1 MGRFVVVRGAQ
12 PYRRRLQRVGRT
24 GEEARKDRDMRKM
37 IIIGCMI
44 AVSTVHGGVIS
55 SGDSAPMTLDLRTGA
70 RESTGD
76 EALTYSSLWDG
87 GEGATVT
94 IAQDGAALVE
104 GLTGEGERAWSVT
117 RKGTYVLTHTTYTNG
132 VAGKVEAATFV
143 VTGKDV
149 PFATG
154 DVTVTSYSNKY
165 DGAAHGIGLTVAD
178 GIAGAVVKYAT
189 AVDGEFTAIEPTLT
203 DVGSMTVW
211 CEIAAP
217 GYITQTN
224 SATVTI
230 TKRAVTLTSG
240 DASKNYDG
248 SPVLC
253 GDIHV
258 TGDGFISGEGAT
270 FTMTGSQTSVGTS
283 ENTFTYTLNEGT
295 KADNYDITTV
305 NGTLAVTKATVGP
318 GGGGTGGGDEPGGG
332 EVPQGGESKFDITA
346 MYDGEGHTIDTNALT
361 AAFGAAMIGEFAV
374 EYAKDDGSGNGGR
387 GAPALPWG
395 AVPAYTNAGE
405 YVVWYRVTNPNYE
418 DFVHAAKVTIAKRE
432 VTVTSADGSWTY
444 DGQAHSNATVMC
456 EGFVSGEGIV
466 ANNFATITDV
476 GSVANAFTYA
486 FADGTL
492 AGNYLVTC
500 VTGTLTISEAYKAF
514 VIRCE
519 WIEDA
524 IRPATMDFMVQT
536 NGVDWQIENVTAVDE
551 WKRVTDVK
559 VYDQGVSIDYGLVAL
574 PAEGIRSEIEKLG
587 CRTVGSLSGLDNVLT
602 ESGWSNV
609 GSSTINTV
617 VGTVDGWRRFGEL
630 RMSDLVIAEDTSKGV
645 FFKVCNFKSTF
656 DIDDGTD
663 GIGGEASRFSY
674 SGVYD
679 GVGHGIG
686 VEVAN
691 APSGMTVKYARGNAG
706 TPPSDGWSAVNPLF
720 TNVCDRAVVW
730 YAVECAGYVAY
741 TNSATVTI
749 SPKGVTVR
757 ADAKSRPY
765 GQPDVPL
772 TYTAEGLVA
781 GDALGGALSR
791 DPGEA
796 AGTYSIRQGTL
807 ANANYAINYIG
818 ADYVIAKVSI
828 NPTDVFGGNGSE
840 ESPLVCEK
848 VYDGSAQ
855 SVEIKPHF
863 NEEYRFLW
871 SLTKGDES
879 SYSETAPTLRNVAD
893 GELTVYFKFVTGN
906 YEPYYGK
913 VIFRILP
920 KTLTDEMVVL
930 TDEAF
935 FFDPESG
942 QKTPSV
948 TVADTNSFGTVIST
962 AADYDVAYGDST
974 SSAGAVPVTVTGKNN
989 YAGTVT
995 KTFDVLK
1002 RPVPSPVI
1010 GAKAYN
1016 GRNQTATIT
1025 VDDRW
1030 MVVENGGG
1038 INAGEYP
1045 VILRLVNSD
1054 DYMWK
1059 GSDGKSSDWTG
1070 VFRITRGANGWS
1082 RAPGIANWTEGET
1095 PSEPSMGTPR
1105 RGTTSYVTYRKRGA
1119 DVSTAVR
1126 EKPSRAGKYT
1136 ARFVVEETENYV
1148 GTFRDVD
1155 FEILP
1160 GVGGFTETQTTPV
1173 PVPYVWLEK
1182 YLVKYGKGDYETAG
1196 HAKGEN
1202 DVSLWESYVAGLD
1215 PEDAKSKFMAKIG
1228 MGVDGKAVVTWTP
1241 DLSKDEKP
1249 RKYTTL
1255 GKEKLGDDTWLPVTD
1270 ANKAKMRFF
1279 KVTVEMK

>member
-1 MGRFVVVRGAQ
+1 
-12 PYRRRLQRVGRT
+12 
-24 GEEARKDRDMRKM
+24 
-37 IIIGCMI
+37 
-44 AVSTVHGGVIS
+44 
-55 SGDSAPMTLDLRTGA
+55 MTHLSLDLRTGDRVSA
-70 RESTGD
+70 GSE
-76 EALTYSSLWDG
+76 ELTFSSLWDG
-87 GEGATVT
+87 DAEATVT
-94 IAQDGAALVE
+94 IAQDGAAIFA
-104 GLTGEGERAWSVT
+104 GLSGEGVKTWTVDRNGRYE
-117 RKGTYVLTHTTYTNG
+117 LTHTTYNNG
-132 VAGKVEAATFV
+132 VAGKVETAVFV
-143 VTGKDV
+143 VEGKEV
-149 PFATG
+149 PVRELTIDWGQKSF
-154 DVTVTSYSNKY
+154 VY
-165 DGAAHGIGLTVAD
+165 DGQPKEPVITVKDRGTTLTKGTHYLVEYKDNINVGTAKA
-178 GIAGAVVKYAT
+178 IVK
-189 AVDGEFTAIEPTLT
+189 GIEPY
-203 DVGSMTVW
+203 VEEV
-211 CEIAAP
+211 
-217 GYITQTN
+217 TN
-224 SATVTI
+224 TFTI
-230 TKRAVTLTSG
+230 TK
-240 DASKNYDG
+240 G
-248 SPVLC
+248 SLPDDV
-253 GDIHV
+253 DPDPIKPDP
-258 TGDGFISGEGAT
+258 TKPDEPYSAFD
-270 FTMTGSQTSVGTS
+270 SVG
-283 ENTFTYTLNEGT
+283 
-295 KADNYDITTV
+295 V
-305 NGTLAVTKATVGP
+305 
-318 GGGGTGGGDEPGGG
+318 
-332 EVPQGGESKFDITA
+332 
-346 MYDGEGHTIDTNALT
+346 YDGEGHTIDTNGL
-361 AAFGAAMIGEFAV
+361 AAAYRAAVGAGFAV
-374 EYAKDDGSGNGGR
+374 SYAVGESGGLGQPATPWSAV
-387 GAPALPWG
+387 AP
-395 AVPAYTNAGE
+395 VFTNAATN
-405 YVVWYRVTNPNYE
+405 VVWYKVSSANYE
-418 DFVHAAKVTIAKRE
+418 DIVHPAKVTIAKRE

-559 VYDQGVSIDYGLVAL
+559 VYDQGVSVDYGLVAL
-574 PAEGIRSEIEKLG
+574 PAEGIRSEIEQLG

-663 GIGGEASRFSY
+663 GMGGEASRFSY

-730 YAVECAGYVAY
+730 YAVECAGYVPY

-749 SPKGVTVR
+749 SPKWVIVR

-807 ANANYAINYIG
+807 ANANYAISYIG

-840 ESPLVCEK
+840 ENLLVCEK

-855 SVEIKPHF
+855 SVEIKPNF
-863 NEEYRFLW
+863 DEEYGFLW

-893 GELTVYFKFVTGN
+893 GELTVYFKFVTEN

-920 KTLTDEMVVL
+920 KTLTDEMVQL

-974 SSAGAVPVTVTGKNN
+974 SSAGAVPVTV
-989 YAGTVT
+989 
-995 KTFDVLK
+995 
-1002 RPVPSPVI
+1002 
-1010 GAKAYN
+1010 
-1016 GRNQTATIT
+1016 
-1025 VDDRW
+1025 
-1030 MVVENGGG
+1030 
-1038 INAGEYP
+1038 
-1045 VILRLVNSD
+1045 
-1054 DYMWK
+1054 
-1059 GSDGKSSDWTG
+1059 
-1070 VFRITRGANGWS
+1070 
-1082 RAPGIANWTEGET
+1082 
-1095 PSEPSMGTPR
+1095 
-1105 RGTTSYVTYRKRGA
+1105 
-1119 DVSTAVR
+1119 
-1126 EKPSRAGKYT
+1126 
-1136 ARFVVEETENYV
+1136 
-1148 GTFRDVD
+1148 
-1155 FEILP
+1155 
-1160 GVGGFTETQTTPV
+1160 
-1173 PVPYVWLEK
+1173 
-1182 YLVKYGKGDYETAG
+1182 
-1196 HAKGEN
+1196 
-1202 DVSLWESYVAGLD
+1202 
-1215 PEDAKSKFMAKIG
+1215 
-1228 MGVDGKAVVTWTP
+1228 
-1241 DLSKDEKP
+1241 
-1249 RKYTTL
+1249 
-1255 GKEKLGDDTWLPVTD
+1255 
-1270 ANKAKMRFF
+1270 
-1279 KVTVEMK
+1279 